1 MSRQDVAEIARGYGE
16 VDRIAFATRDGEVAF
31 EVIDD
36 LCGDPR
42 PVDRIDGAD
51 CVTRLEFGVGADRL
65 DDVLAFVEHAL
76 DREIVD
82 VRIGERVHLRR
93 LERAHPALRRQ
104 HEDRN
109 SALAAHRVLGG
120 TPRVAGGGAKN
131 VEPAPALDEHVV
143 KQIAEKLQGDV
154 FECERRSV
162 RRMQQMDA
170 GLERGD
176 RRDVVAAENRL
187 RVGPVDDRLEIGS
200 RYVADEARQHRE
212 REITIVRMP

>member
-1 MSRQDVAEIARGYGE
+1 MRFGRRPRAVAARAKEFVQHVIFVGGENQAADRQAHLSGDVPRQDVAEIARGYGE
-16 VDRIAFATRDGEVAF
+16 VDRIAFAARDGEVAF

-104 HEDRN
+104 HEHRD

-120 TPRVAGGGAKN
+120 TPRIAGGGAKN
-131 VEPAPALDEHVV
+131 VEPAPALHE
-143 KQIAEKLQGDV
+143 LT
-154 FECERRSV
+154 RRRPW
-162 RRMQQMDA
+162 RRC
-170 GLERGD
+170 L
-176 RRDVVAAENRL
+176 RDQLLA
-187 RVGPVDDRLEIGS
+187 
-200 RYVADEARQHRE
+200 
-212 REITIVRMP
+212 